1 MKKKLWTRTA
11 LILVCALALGACGFG
26 IRSAYIERQKKEAS
40 AKETAAR
47 ADALSEALS
56 ILQAGRAAYLE
67 DAASVKD
74 GKNNYDMQ
82 KDLVRIAKDAI
93 DKRRAA
99 LAKEQAAGTLQGA
112 DLDEARSELEALTAD
127 LATKNEALSSYEK
140 LKAKVEAYEKEKAQA
155 RALLEK
161 LKEDDRILAKIDAG
175 SGPVAAA
182 RAALAEEAASIKS
195 GFFITVAVF
204 SALGGTAVVVLCR
217 ALKKA
222 G

>member
-1 MKKKLWTRTA
+1 MKEKLWTRTA

-26 IRSAYIERQKKEAS
+26 IRSAYIERQKKEVS

-56 ILQAGRAAYLE
+56 ILQAGRAAYLA

-74 GKNNYDMQ
+74 GKNAYDMQ

-99 LAKEQAAGTLQGA
+99 LAKEQAAGTLKGA
-112 DLDEARSELEALTAD
+112 DLDEARSELETLTAD

-155 RALLEK
+155 RTLLEK
-161 LKEDDRILAKIDAG
+161 LKEDDRIRTKIDAG

-182 RAALAEEAASIKS
+182 REALAEEAAAIKR

-204 SALGGTAVVVLCR
+204 SALGGAAVVVLCR